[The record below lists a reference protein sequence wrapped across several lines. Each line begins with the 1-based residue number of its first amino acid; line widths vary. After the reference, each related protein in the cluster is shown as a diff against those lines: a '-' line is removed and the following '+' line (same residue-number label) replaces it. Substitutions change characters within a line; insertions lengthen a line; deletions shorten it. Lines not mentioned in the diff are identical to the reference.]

1 MIQLIIWIFQ
11 KKMKYN
17 KKIFTV
23 DKCNLNKVVKKF
35 ETPIFCYSEKKIT
48 ENIINFRNN
57 FKSFS
62 PVICFSTKSNCNL
75 EILKLIKRN
84 GLGADVVSKGELMV
98 ALKAGI
104 NSKKIVFSGVG
115 KTRSELIYAIEK
127 NILLINSESK
137 SEILEIES
145 IAKFKNKKVD
155 IGIRL
160 NPNTDAK
167 TLKQISTG
175 KKENKFGINEKT
187 FIEVLEY
194 IKSSKFLNLKC
205 LSVHIGS
212 QILDHKPYQK
222 MLNVLDKLIKKID
235 YNFEYIDLGGG
246 MGIDYNKDNKKFN
259 YKKYNQ
265 MIKQFLKKNKTKI
278 IFEPGRSIIGDTAI
292 LISRVIYIK
301 ENSKKDFIIVDA
313 AMNDLMR
320 PALYGA
326 KHRIVPLK
334 KTNKKTKKTYDFVGP
349 ICETTDKFLTTKKF
363 QKLNE
368 KDYIIICDVGA
379 YGSSLSSNYNIRPKP
394 AEILI
399 RGSKINVIKK
409 RQKLKDII

>member
-1 MIQLIIWIFQ
+1 
-11 KKMKYN
+11 MKYVN
-17 KKIFTV
+17 NIFKIEN
-23 DKCNLNKVVKKF
+23 CSLNRITKKF
-35 ETPIFCYSEKKIT
+35 ETPIFCYSEKKIR
-48 ENIINFRNN
+48 ENINKIKSSFS
-57 FKSFS
+57 SFS
-62 PVICFSTKSNCNL
+62 PIICFSTKSNSNL
-75 EILKLIKRN
+75 EILKQIKKN

-115 KTRSELIYAIEK
+115 KTRSELVYAIEK
-127 NILLINSESK
+127 NILLINCESK
-137 SEILEIES
+137 SEILEIED
-145 IAKFKNKKVD
+145 IAKSRNKIVN

-175 KKENKFGINEKT
+175 KEENKFGVNEKT
-187 FIEVLEY
+187 FIEISKYVRN
-194 IKSSKFLNLKC
+194 SKFLNLKC

-212 QILDHKPYQK
+212 QILDYRPYQK
-222 MLNVLDKLIKKID
+222 MINVLDKLINKID
-235 YNFEYIDLGGG
+235 FNFEYIDLGGG
-246 MGIDYNKDNKKFN
+246 MGIDYNKNNKKFN

-265 MIKQFLKKNKTKI
+265 IIEKFLKKHQTKI

-292 LISRVIYIK
+292 LISKIIYIK

-313 AMNDLMR
+313 AMNDFMR

-326 KHRIVPLK
+326 NHKIIPLK
-334 KTNKKTKKTYDFVGP
+334 KTNKKINKTYDFVGP
-349 ICETTDKFLTTKKF
+349 ICETTDKFLTTNKF

-379 YGSSLSSNYNIRPKP
+379 YGSSLSSNYNIRPKL

-399 RGSKINVIKK
+399 KGSKIYVIKK
-409 RQKLKDII
+409 RQKLKDLI